1 MITIQKGLTNSTIFT
16 LNEKI
21 TLTNPNIFIEFY
33 SNQDH
38 DSKLMWLNTDL
49 SLNQVRYNQY
59 DIVETNSED
68 IDNQMITLD
77 VATYDYRVYQTG
89 GTALSLTASDISIIE
104 SGMVKVTGT
113 PSTPSTFEGGQ
124 NEYTFE

>member
-1 MITIQKGLTNSTIFT
+1 
-16 LNEKI
+16 
-21 TLTNPNIFIEFY
+21 
-33 SNQDH
+33 
-38 DSKLMWLNTDL
+38 
-49 SLNQVRYNQY
+49 
-59 DIVETNSED
+59 
-68 IDNQMITLD
+68 MITLD